1 MFKVE
6 IIMSSNT
13 ATTNTNRDQ
22 RESTNKGRL
31 VAVIG
36 DEVLDLLI
44 NLDRNLYNDY
54 SNKIFR
60 IRLLELCYQV
70 LVK

>member
-1 MFKVE
+1 
-6 IIMSSNT
+6 MSSNT

>member
-1 MFKVE
+1 
-6 IIMSSNT
+6 MSSNT

-54 SNKIFR
+54 YNKIFR

>member
-1 MFKVE
+1 
-6 IIMSSNT
+6 MSSNT

-22 RESTNKGRL
+22 KESTNKGRL